1 MRELDEGQRKELEA
15 QVAANMWL
23 GRSVPMRL
31 LVAVALVAPT
41 SLVLSGLGYLATDRW
56 FPTWALITGFV
67 FICFIPVLAPEWF
80 HRLMFGLFTVSDA
93 DAAKPKMGP

>member
-1 MRELDEGQRKELEA
+1 
-15 QVAANMWL
+15 MWL

-31 LVAVALVAPT
+31 LMAVALVAPT

-67 FICFIPVLAPEWF
+67 FICFLPHVLAPEWF
-80 HRLMFGLFTVSDA
+80 QRLMFGLFTVSDA